1 MLKTLYN
8 KTILKGG
15 IDMKLYIGADH
26 RGKELEN
33 YLYQTLKEAGI
44 DIEMSKLPTTD
55 EDDYPDFAFDIAQKV
70 AENQDNLGIL
80 ICGNGIGV
88 SIAANKVKGIRCA
101 RVLTEEDAH
110 HAKNHNGANM
120 IAFGGI
126 SHEEA
131 LKIVK
136 TFLNTKP
143 ASEERHLRR
152 IKKIIDY

>member
-1 MLKTLYN
+1 
-8 KTILKGG
+8 
-15 IDMKLYIGADH
+15 MKLYIGADH

-33 YLYQTLKEAGI
+33 YLFQSLKEAGI
-44 DIEMSKLPTTD
+44 DIEMTKIPTSD
-55 EDDYPDFAFDIAQKV
+55 EDDYPDFAFDIAQNV
-70 AENQDNLGIL
+70 AKNKENLGIV
-80 ICGNGIGV
+80 ICGNGIGI

-101 RVLTEEDAH
+101 RILTEEDAH
-110 HAKNHNGANM
+110 HARNHNGANM

-152 IKKIIDY
+152 IEKINAIEEGNYDI